1 MSPTTRA
8 EKLFDRAKAQGL
20 VNPVTSEG
28 APTVAMVAAAIID
41 ARGDADMQKCGDA
54 WQEII
59 ALQNVLGALNAR
71 VHSGYDF
78 NADPDGMTKQ
88 VAAANDRVNRYFDS
102 EGGRP
107 LWPTRKAS

>member
-1 MSPTTRA
+1 MNPTTRA
-8 EKLFDRAKAQGL
+8 EKLFDRAKRDGL
-20 VNPVTSEG
+20 VNPVTQEG
-28 APTVAMVAAAIID
+28 APTVAMVAEAIID
-41 ARGDADMQKCGDA
+41 AQGDADMQKCGDA

-59 ALQNVLGALNAR
+59 ALQRVLGALNSR

-78 NADPDGMTKQ
+78 NADPDGMTKK
-88 VAAANDRVNRYFDS
+88 VSDANDRVNRYFES